1 MPKSI
6 TVNTVQGIGDIFW
19 VYQKLAPHFEVVHMN
34 ILCIDLG
41 PVQLRAKPFCAMLPK
56 IGNVTY
62 QKVAP
67 TVYHQLAQARI
78 AMADVLR
85 RAPRPV
91 DYAVN
96 APLEAGINL
105 RDIDPG
111 IAVDEFVDLGLPETV
126 QRGDYLCAF
135 VAGAKGSQVWP
146 AARWVDVIRK
156 IAGRM
161 STKQIVL
168 IGAEWDKP
176 VQDPIFSDLRRAGYK
191 MTTHVGTMGLADSI
205 GVIRESRFF
214 VGFQSGLNVLAE
226 NYDVP
231 QMMVYFAKLRPM
243 MYTWCKPSSV
253 GTSFHAMT
261 FADDPA
267 PVINGLALLP
277 VATS

>member
-19 VYQKLAPHFEVVHMN
+19 VYQKLAPHFDVVHMN

-67 TVYHQLAQARI
+67 TVYHQLAQARF

-85 RAPRPV
+85 RAPGPV

-105 RDIDPG
+105 RGIDPG
-111 IAVDEFVDLGLPETV
+111 SAVDEFVDLGLPATV
-126 QRGDYLCAF
+126 ERGDYLCAF
-135 VAGAKGSQVWP
+135 VAGAKGPQVWP
-146 AARWVDVIRK
+146 ATRWLDVIK
-156 IAGRM
+156 KLAQRM
-161 STKQIVL
+161 ETKQVVL
-168 IGAEWDKP
+168 IGAEWDKQ
-176 VQDPIFSDLRRAGYK
+176 VQDPIFTELRRVGFKA
-191 MTTHVGTMGLADSI
+191 TTHVGTMGLADSI
-205 GVIRESRFF
+205 DVIRRSRFF
-214 VGFQSGLNVLAE
+214 VGFQSGLNVIAE

-231 QMMVYFAKLRPM
+231 QAMLYFSKLRNM

-267 PVINGLALLP
+267 PFIDRLP
-277 VATS
+277 LQ